1 MVSQVLWKS
10 PHLNVLL
17 KFCCAVLYSNWKW
30 ASAPRFGSVWQAFM
44 RQMPFCQRIRD
55 FIIRAKR
62 LWNATNVIVHNQQFS
77 FGGKWM
83 VVCGTSVNNVPKVYV
98 FKKKRQPFSK
108 VPFNGQFFKFHVV
121 KKAKPFHE
129 FSLCQVLSQVKL
141 NTFLSGIGIKVI
153 L

>member
-1 MVSQVLWKS
+1 MKISTSQRPIEILLRCALFKLKMSIGTTFWFCLTSIHEADAFLSTHKGFHYQSKTSLKCNKCHRPQSTIFLWRKV
-10 PHLNVLL
+10 NGCV
-17 KFCCAVLYSNWKW
+17 
-30 ASAPRFGSVWQAFM
+30 
-44 RQMPFCQRIRD
+44 RQYY
-55 FIIRAKR
+55 
-62 LWNATNVIVHNQQFS
+62 
-77 FGGKWM
+77 
-83 VVCGTSVNNVPKVYV
+83 SVNNVPKVYV